1 MTHSPDNLD
10 HVKNYDGDLKIHS
23 ANGDSVPIT
32 VAGNISNSLPLYQ
45 VLYSPHLT
53 TNYFSGGQLVENN
66 CKISFSSSR
75 YLV

>member
-10 HVKNYDGDLKIHS
+10 HVKNYDGDLKIHL

-45 VLYSPHLT
+45 SVVIS
-53 TNYFSGGQLVENN
+53 
-66 CKISFSSSR
+66 SFSH
-75 YLV
+75 